1 MKDIRKRVSELTGL
15 PEELVEGE
23 DARGMI
29 GRARALLEYKRTS
42 ARGAVT
48 TREQFAEWMG
58 APSTDDTTVG
68 AALVALDELEARLG
82 IAPRVKDG
90 GEIDANRL
98 RDAKPVKEQFTTWFK
113 RYTSYNPKRSGGGDP
128 LL

>member
-1 MKDIRKRVSELTGL
+1 MEDIRKRVSELTGL

-58 APSTDDTTVG
+58 APSPDEATVG
-68 AALVALDELEARLG
+68 AALSALNELEAGLST
-82 IAPRVKDG
+82 APRVKDG
-90 GEIDANRL
+90 GEVYPGRFGNARP
-98 RDAKPVKEQFTTWFK
+98 ASEQFESWF
-113 RYTSYNPKRSGGGDP
+113 RQYTAYSPKRSGSGP
-128 LL
+128 W